1 MKRPFI
7 ISCAILGFIVA
18 LALSAFLQTYGT
30 RLLFAHVVAPRIAE
44 HIAQASAEQI
54 DPALE
59 GRLVHVQGV
68 LCAEEEEGVPPR
80 LRLGAYT
87 LRVEG
92 VEDGW
97 LPTVV
102 NEPVEVVGRQRGSSL
117 VPTGEDA
124 AALMEMQTRLSA
136 APAGAAVWVQ
146 LIASLALSVALVACA
161 WVCAFGYVW
170 RRSVAKGKLPP
181 MKRPVLILSG
191 LCFSLLLTAY
201 SVISTCATYHRHG
214 AHALQEAYGIRLD
227 DAGSLL
233 SPDFFAFCQRVTS
246 DSATYGW
253 LILIALFIFSCIHN
267 VIRRRRAKKNG

>member
-1 MKRPFI
+1 MKRPFV
-7 ISCAILGFIVA
+7 ISGAILGFIVA

-59 GRLVHVQGV
+59 GRLVHVHGA
-68 LCAEEEEGVPPR
+68 LCAEGEGAP

-97 LPTVV
+97 LPTTVDT
-102 NEPVEVVGRQRGSSL
+102 PVEVVGRQRGSFL

-136 APAGAAVWVQ
+136 APAGAAVWAQ

-170 RRSVAKGKLPP
+170 RRCVAKSKLPP
-181 MKRPVLILSG
+181 MKRSVLILSG

-214 AHALQEAYGIRLD
+214 AHALQEAYGIRLE

-233 SPDFFAFCQRVTS
+233 SPDFFDFCQRVRTG
-246 DSATYGW
+246 SASYSW
-253 LILIALFIFSCIHN
+253 IILIALFLFSCVHSC
-267 VIRRRRAKKNG
+267 IRRRRAKKNG